1 MRESPKESKT
11 LNAVFLLLT
20 SLMRCLFAI
29 HNQLKN
35 MCEILAM
42 HCAICTM
49 YATSMRWWV
58 LPYMNMSRWEVSEG
72 QYEIAIIALQWK
84 KYQQLHAMFDT

>member
-29 HNQLKN
+29 HNPLKY
-35 MCEILAM
+35 MFEILAM
-42 HCAICTM
+42 HCAICTLTIR
-49 YATSMRWWV
+49 YRNAVVGSAI
-58 LPYMNMSRWEVSEG
+58 
-72 QYEIAIIALQWK
+72 YE
-84 KYQQLHAMFDT
+84 HDTVGGK